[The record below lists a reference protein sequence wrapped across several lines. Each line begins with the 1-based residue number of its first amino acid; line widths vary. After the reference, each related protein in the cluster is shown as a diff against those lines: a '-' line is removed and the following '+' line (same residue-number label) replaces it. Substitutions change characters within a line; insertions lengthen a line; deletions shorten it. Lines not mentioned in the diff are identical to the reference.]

1 MAEYELSNHAS
12 TMLKERGIY
21 EEWLQ
26 VTLDS
31 PARQEINQDGIAYF
45 FRTIP

>member
-12 TMLKERGIY
+12 TTLQERGIY

-31 PARQEINQDGIAYF
+31 PERQEIDQDGIAHF